1 MSSFN
6 YFPKTNYNNIK
17 SVNLLAKVDLIEKYD
32 NEYNKFYDYIV
43 KEGERPDIIAYKE
56 YGDASLDWVIY
67 IVNKIVDPYTGWVM
81 DRKDFINYL
90 EDKYNTQA
98 EKLTSVLIPSSI
110 AYYYYQGINSDE
122 PEEIASYNYTM
133 KPETY
138 ERLGNPTGWVAKS
151 IYDYEMEKNEAKRN
165 IRLLRSIYINDFRQQ
180 FKDLING

>member
-6 YFPKTNYNNIK
+6 YFPKIKYNNLTSI
-17 SVNLLAKVDLIEKYD
+17 NLLAKVDLIEKYN
-32 NEYNKFYDYIV
+32 NEYNKFYDYV
-43 KEGERPDIIAYKE
+43 VREGERPDIIAYKE

-67 IVNKIVDPYTGWVM
+67 IVNKIIDPYTGWVM

-110 AYYYYQGINSDE
+110 AYYYYEGISSDT
-122 PEEIASYNYTM
+122 PEEIAGYNYNMT
-133 KPETY
+133 PETY
-138 ERLGNPTGWVAKS
+138 EYLGNPNGWVAKS
-151 IYDYEMEKNEAKRN
+151 IYDYENEINESKRT
-165 IRLLRSIYINDFRQQ
+165 IRLLRPIYINDFRQQ

>member
-6 YFPKTNYNNIK
+6 YFPKTKYNNIT
-17 SVNLLAKVDLIEKYD
+17 SINLLAKVDLIEKYTND
-32 NEYNKFYDYIV
+32 YNKFYDYVV

-67 IVNKIVDPYTGWVM
+67 IINNIFDPYTGWVM
-81 DRKDFINYL
+81 DRKDFLNYL

-98 EKLTSVLIPSSI
+98 EKLTSIVISSSI
-110 AYYYYQGINSDE
+110 AYYYYQGINSDT

-133 KPETY
+133 THETY

-151 IYDYEMEKNEAKRN
+151 IYDYENEKNEAKRT
-165 IRLLRSIYINDFRQQ
+165 IRLLRPIYINDFRQQ